1 MPKHIVQLIHRALKT
16 LFPAHGRHRQT
27 PAPTRMPL
35 TLWMTPWTTPTP
47 AHVLERQRPFNG
59 EDIPLVRPYAPLDT
73 TLQLRLHPGA
83 AS

>member
-1 MPKHIVQLIHRALKT
+1 
-16 LFPAHGRHRQT
+16 
-27 PAPTRMPL
+27 
-35 TLWMTPWTTPTP
+35 MTPWTTPTP

-59 EDIPLVRPYAPLDT
+59 EDIPLARPYAPLDT